1 MADVLDLHE
10 AAAEDF
16 EVDEDGDQGLQ
27 RLKEKV
33 KRRKGRGF
41 GSEGTTRTTVDD
53 YEAMEVDDEDGPG
66 PQRSVEGWILFVTG
80 VHEEAQEDDI
90 YDKFQDIGE
99 IKNLHLNLD
108 RRTGFLKGY
117 ALVEYETFK
126 EAQKAMEELNGSKIL
141 GQTIS
146 VDWAFVRGPTGKKNR
161 RHGRGTGDRDRDR
174 DHDRDRERDRS
185 DRDRDRDRRR

>member
-1 MADVLDLHE
+1 M
-10 AAAEDF
+10 
-16 EVDEDGDQGLQ
+16 QK
-27 RLKEKV
+27 LKERA

-41 GSEGTTRTTVDD
+41 GSDGTAREDIRN
-53 YEAMEVDDEDGPG
+53 YEAMETDDNDEPG

-90 YDKFQDIGE
+90 YDKFAEYGE
-99 IKNLHLNLD
+99 IKNIHLNLD

-126 EAQKAMEELNGSKIL
+126 EANAAIEAMNGSDML

-146 VDWAFVRGPTGKKNR
+146 VDWCFVKGPTKKKRSHRR
-161 RHGRGTGDRDRDR
+161 RH
-174 DHDRDRERDRS
+174 
-185 DRDRDRDRRR
+185 